1 MSSTRAV
8 FFDVDFTLIYPG
20 PTFQAEGYRAFGR
33 KHGLRLDPDLFEFA
47 VAQAS
52 TVLDAAQEHAYDPAI
67 FIAYTSRVIEGMGG
81 RGSGVTSCAREMY
94 DEWAL
99 CQHFHLYEEVP
110 EVLAALAA
118 GGVRLGLISNSH
130 RCLASFQSHFE
141 LDGLISGAISSSEHG
156 FMKPHPSIFKA
167 GLEILGVDA
176 NEAMMVGDSLA
187 QDIEGARRLG
197 MRGVLVVRSGRTG
210 EAPAGVAVIRS
221 LREPTAL
228 L

>member
-1 MSSTRAV
+1 MSPTRAV

-20 PTFQAEGYRAFGR
+20 PTFQAEGYRAFGA
-33 KHGLRLDPDLFEFA
+33 KHGLRLDPSAFDSA

-52 TVLDAAQEHAYDPAI
+52 IVLDAAQEHAYDPAI
-67 FIAYTSRVIEGMGG
+67 FVTYTSRVIEAMGG
-81 RGSGVTSCAREMY
+81 RGPGVAACAREMY

-99 CQHFHLYEEVP
+99 CRHFHLYEEVP

-118 GGVRLGLISNSH
+118 AGLRLGLISNSH

-141 LDGLISGAISSSEHG
+141 LDGLISAAISSSEHG
-156 FMKPHPSIFKA
+156 FMKPHPSIFRA
-167 GLEILGVDA
+167 GLEIVGVEA
-176 NEAMMVGDSLA
+176 HEAMMVGDSLA

-197 MRGVLVVRSGRTG
+197 MRGVLVVRSGHFG
-210 EAPAGVAVIRS
+210 VPAEDVSVIRS
-221 LREPTAL
+221 LRELAAL